1 MQNDGKPVTQSA
13 ERFKLWQRI
22 LFTVLACSAT
32 TLLATPLLG
41 HLDLANIVMLF
52 LLTVLLIAV
61 SLGRSAAVLAAV
73 LSVLLFDIFF
83 VPPRFSLAVSNIQ
96 YLVTFA
102 VMLATALIVGQLAAG
117 LKQKVREAQV
127 REQRTQALYE
137 VARQLAGTLA
147 LEQVIDIAR
156 QFIRFQL
163 NADTAILLPEEEDA
177 NAKLSFRIEPH
188 LARVALDSGQ
198 LVRDSGTAGSGY
210 ASLYLPLR
218 ASMRIRGVLAVALPE
233 DSPDLPPENL
243 ALLETLASLVAI
255 AVERLHYVD
264 VAQRH
269 AGRDG
274 FGAPAQFDP
283 VRAVA
288 RPAHAADR
296 AGRAGR
302 FAVPDQA
309 GPAGAAPW
317 KPRRPCANRP
327 RAWPAWSA
335 ICSTWRAC
343 MPATSRCAGNG
354 SRSRKSS
361 APASSCSAARW
372 RSIRSGSRWPA
383 DLPLL
388 EFDAVL
394 IERVFCN
401 LLENAAKYSPAGH
414 RRRNRGKRSSATT
427 SKSRVC
433 DHGPGF
439 PAGNMSA
446 LFEMFVR
453 GETESGKPGVGL
465 GLAICRAIVE
475 AHGGDDQR
483 RKSPGK
489 AAPAS
494 ASRCRIG
501 DAAGD
506 RGGSAA
512 MRRAMSARTSCIV
525 EDEKQI
531 RRFVRVVAR
540 GRGLPRVRGRKPG
553 AGPDRSRAAQA
564 RSGRSSISACPTAT
578 ASTSS
583 ATCAAGR
590 MCRSSCSR
598 RARSEKDKIDAL
610 DAGAD
615 DYLTKPFGV
624 GELLARVRALLR
636 RQSRSGEAAAP
647 IVAFGDVAVD
657 LSRRVGHARGRR
669 RCI

>member
-22 LFTVLACSAT
+22 LFTVFACSAT

-117 LKQKVREAQV
+117 LKQKAREAQV

-218 ASMRIRGVLAVALPE
+218 ASMRIRGVLAVALPA

-243 ALLETLASLVAI
+243 ALLEALASLIAI

-264 VAQRH
+264 VAQATQLGMVSERLRSSILSALSH
-269 AGRDG
+269 DLRTPLTALVGLADSL
-274 FGAPAQFDP
+274 FLIKPALPAPALET
-283 VRAVA
+283 
-288 RPAHAADR
+288 AHALHEQAAR
-296 AGRAGR
+296 LAGLVGNLLDMARL
-302 FAVPDQA
+302 
-309 GPAGAAPW
+309 
-317 KPRRPCANRP
+317 N
-327 RAWPAWSA
+327 
-335 ICSTWRAC
+335 
-343 MPATSRCAGNG
+343 AGNVTLRREWQPLEEVIG
-354 SRSRKSS
+354 
-361 APASSCSAARW
+361 ASIKLLGNTLDAHPVHVAL
-372 RSIRSGSRWPA
+372 PA

-401 LLENAAKYSPAGH
+401 LLENAAKYAPAGTDVEIVA
-414 RRRNRGKRSSATT
+414 SQLADSVEI
-427 SKSRVC
+427 RVC

-439 PAGNMSA
+439 PAGNLSA
-446 LFEMFVR
+446 LFEMFAR
-453 GETESGKPGVGL
+453 GQTESGKPGTGL

-475 AHGGDDQR
+475 AHGG
-483 RKSPGK
+483 
-489 AAPAS
+489 
-494 ASRCRIG
+494 
-501 DAAGD
+501 
-506 RGGSAA
+506 
-512 MRRAMSARTSCIV
+512 
-525 EDEKQI
+525 E
-531 RRFVRVVAR
+531 
-540 GRGLPRVRGRKPG
+540 
-553 AGPDRSRAAQA
+553 
-564 RSGRSSISACPTAT
+564 ISAENAP
-578 ASTSS
+578 
-583 ATCAAGR
+583 GG
-590 MCRSSCSR
+590 
-598 RARSEKDKIDAL
+598 
-610 DAGAD
+610 GACIRFT
-615 DYLTKPFGV
+615 LPKGV
-624 GELLARVRALLR
+624 PPVLEEEIA
-636 RQSRSGEAAAP
+636 
-647 IVAFGDVAVD
+647 
-657 LSRRVGHARGRR
+657 
-669 RCI
+669 